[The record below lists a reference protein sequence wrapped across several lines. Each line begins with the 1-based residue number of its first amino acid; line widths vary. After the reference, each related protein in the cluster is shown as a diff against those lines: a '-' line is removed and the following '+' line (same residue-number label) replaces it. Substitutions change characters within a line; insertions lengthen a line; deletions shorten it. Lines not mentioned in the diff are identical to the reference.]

1 MKKKHNW
8 KAKRKK
14 LKALDEHGQ
23 QLVKSSSEKVSLTLL
38 KQEEIFEKIAN
49 EIMGS
54 IQNLRKQISFNN
66 LTEYFKRNSDPKEL
80 SI

>member
-1 MKKKHNW
+1 M
-8 KAKRKK
+8 
-14 LKALDEHGQ
+14 
-23 QLVKSSSEKVSLTLL
+23 SLTLL

-66 LTEYFKRNSDPKEL
+66 ITEYFKRNSDPKEL